1 MKIVKPAAL
10 LINEPDPFK
19 QIEKVGRTCYK
30 SEDKITDDSA
40 RAFVSR
46 MKNSKHFAMLEHG
59 WAHFYLLNTP
69 EVFDL
74 IPERE
79 LYVPYAVV
87 TPRDDGRD
95 YVISLS
101 LRHLFDRQMFNNKFI
116 RCCRALFAH
125 HYNFGVLEGFDDWE
139 LLNDINR
146 TVGVTNI
153 LSLVDKDDVL
163 LLPEEHHFFTLKF
176 TTDRGVSHEF
186 VRHRVAVGQESTRYC
201 LYTNEKFGAEVTF
214 CTPSSIE
221 EGTPAYDAWKGA
233 CERSEEDYFRLVNLG
248 CTAQQARA
256 ALNNSTKTD
265 VCLTMNKP
273 HWEHFFNLRYFGTTG
288 APHPDAKAAA
298 GEGIK
303 AFDTIGINF

>member
-40 RAFVSR
+40 RAFVHR
-46 MKNSKHFAMLEHG
+46 MKKSKHFAMLEHG
-59 WAHFYLLNTP
+59 WSHFYLRP
-69 EVFDL
+69 EAVTSGA
-74 IPERE
+74 IAERDIC
-79 LYVPYAVV
+79 LPYAVV
-87 TPRDDGRD
+87 TPPNEQRSV
-95 YVISLS
+95 YIISLS
-101 LRHLFDRQMFNNKFI
+101 LRHLFDEEMFDNIFVNA
-116 RCCRALFAH
+116 CRNIFCEYYQLS
-125 HYNFGVLEGFDDWE
+125 GW
-139 LLNDINR
+139 
-146 TVGVTNI
+146 VGYDLTCREFMDF
-153 LSLVDKDDVL
+153 LSLVDQDDIL
-163 LLPEEHHFFTLKF
+163 LLPEQHHFYTLKF

-214 CTPSSIE
+214 CTPSSID
-221 EGTPAYDAWKGA
+221 EGTPAYDAWKVA
-233 CERSEEDYFRLVNLG
+233 CERSEADYFTLVNLG

-288 APHPDAKAAA
+288 APHPDARAAA

-303 AFDTIGINF
+303 AFDEIGINF